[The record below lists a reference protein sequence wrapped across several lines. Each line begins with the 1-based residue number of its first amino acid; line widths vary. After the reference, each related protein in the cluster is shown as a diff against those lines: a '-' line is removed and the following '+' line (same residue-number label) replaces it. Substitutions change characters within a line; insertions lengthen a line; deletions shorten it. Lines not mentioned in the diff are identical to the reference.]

1 MSHFAAVAAVRIQPW
16 LSRTPDLRYVRGAS
30 KALSEETSREHL
42 TDLALLHPGV
52 EFDSNSADVDGVCVL
67 RSTDASALDDSVES
81 LLNHLQ
87 TRLPGLEW
95 SAWRVEADSYV
106 AAYNKAQDDDP
117 SWNGRRW
124 RRLPVL
130 MDLPIATACAHC
142 AHEMAVREVHVPG
155 EKGKKKGVGLD
166 CYRRHKYG
174 PTTGFQDFD
183 ELAAAGEKG
192 YTIGRRAAANHLATV
207 CADGNRVG
215 GFFKA
220 LSDLADSE
228 LQATLSNALERA
240 VTSAAAKAAKCGP
253 NDETVALTHFVGG
266 DDIFASV
273 AAPFAWQYVET
284 LGREFEES
292 FKSAVESTLRAGS
305 LTEKQQAV
313 LDAANGVSLGIGLAF
328 AHSKH
333 PISECRDAAQEAES
347 FAKSATHGARSAV
360 TWTDLTV
367 ERLAGPSRIG
377 RPKTGTSEVVRPKT
391 EPSGIGFP
399 KGRVVT
405 VEQLTKDLTDPH
417 LVMLFDSSARGMLAA
432 LLREQPEDTPELI
445 AAGVRSWA
453 ERVRRESLLDR
464 YLPETR
470 DPDSLST
477 ALADIRNT
485 VDRVR
490 WWPGSKPTDEVNAT

>member
-30 KALSEETSREHL
+30 RALSEETSREHL
-42 TDLALLHPGV
+42 KDLALLHPGV
-52 EFDSNSADVDGVCVL
+52 DYDPDAADIDGVCAL
-67 RSTDASALDDSVES
+67 RSADANALDDSVES

-87 TRLPGLEW
+87 IRLPGIEW

-106 AAYNKAQDDDP
+106 SAYNKAHNDDP

-130 MDLPIATACAHC
+130 MDLPIAAACAHC
-142 AHEMAVREVHVPG
+142 AHEMAVREVPVPG
-155 EKGKKKGVGLD
+155 EKEKKKGVGLD
-166 CYRRHKYG
+166 CFHRYKYG

-183 ELAAAGEKG
+183 ELAEVGKKG
-192 YTIGRRAAANHLATV
+192 HTIGRRDAANHLATV

-228 LQATLSNALERA
+228 FQANLSNALERA

-253 NDETVALTHFVGG
+253 NGETVALTHFVGG

-292 FKSAVESTLRAGS
+292 FKTAVESDLPPGS

-313 LDAANGVSLGIGLAF
+313 LDAANEVSLGIGMAF
-328 AHSKH
+328 AHANH
-333 PISECRDAAQEAES
+333 PISECREAAQEAES
-347 FAKSATHGARSAV
+347 FAKAATQGKRSAV

-367 ERLAGPSRIG
+367 ERLTGSSRIG
-377 RPKTGTSEVVRPKT
+377 PPKT
-391 EPSGIGFP
+391 EPSEARLPESVPSRTGFP
-399 KGRVVT
+399 TGRVVT
-405 VEQLTKDLTDPH
+405 VEQLTRDLADPQ
-417 LVMLFDSSARGMLAA
+417 LVMLFDPSARGMLAT
-432 LLREQPEDTPELI
+432 LLREQPGDTPDLI

-453 ERVRRESLLDR
+453 VRVGRESLLDR

-470 DPDSLST
+470 DTDALSP
-477 ALADIRNT
+477 ALADLRNT